1 MFPKASL
8 ALVLVASLIAGS
20 AASRRNSTAVHAKIA
35 SKGSSEATAAVA
47 AINAVEQA
55 LAKLTSNPRMSPEM
69 VGAAKKVTQEA
80 EQAAKEIESVNT
92 SKAEKMKLVGHA
104 ITSLQSLQGTWEK
117 AAKDALANEKAA
129 EDKETS
135 AAARIAVLK
144 EKLEQK
150 KAMLAKDE
158 TMLKEAQM
166 QKEILEKAEQAE
178 GGSQE
183 EARQQEAELASLE
196 AMAKTMSAA
205 PKAEDKEHVQAHS
218 KVPAS
223 LEHVVADLRSRAKN
237 LTAALERLD
246 TEEKDREAEL
256 EKVANKQ
263 VPTQGQKDA
272 IQQGQKVLTMLKK
285 QAKRSYKKARAVK
298 AAELAELNEAIGSI
312 EKGDVKA
319 LSKLMAKMQHETKQ
333 LSAKSK
339 NFLY

>member
-158 TMLKEAQM
+158 TMLKEAQV
-166 QKEILEKAEQAE
+166 QKQLLERAEQAE
-178 GGSQE
+178 GGSRE
-183 EARQQEAELASLE
+183 EARQQERIRRCQRPWSTSWPTCDPAPRTSPRPW
-196 AMAKTMSAA
+196 SAWT
-205 PKAEDKEHVQAHS
+205 
-218 KVPAS
+218 
-223 LEHVVADLRSRAKN
+223 LRRRIARPSWRRSGGRRALPGQRTPSSRA
-237 LTAALERLD
+237 R
-246 TEEKDREAEL
+246 RCS
-256 EKVANKQ
+256 
-263 VPTQGQKDA
+263 PC
-272 IQQGQKVLTMLKK
+272 
-285 QAKRSYKKARAVK
+285 
-298 AAELAELNEAIGSI
+298 
-312 EKGDVKA
+312 
-319 LSKLMAKMQHETKQ
+319 
-333 LSAKSK
+333 
-339 NFLY
+339 